1 MAPLFILFVQMA
13 YVSSD
18 GKKGIFTSGGFLP
31 LIPIIDAFEF
41 LNPLHQVFQFNVID
55 LDLSLNS
62 IQFPQQ
68 LLDPHVHNIH
78 DELLEK
84 DRKTEDHQDICFK
97 CHDLTR
103 TLCTSRGSKFLL
115 SSVTSPPDSSI
126 LQFHNLLAE

>member
-1 MAPLFILFVQMA
+1 MT

-31 LIPIIDAFEF
+31 LIPVTDVFEF
-41 LNPLHQVFQFNVID
+41 LNPLHQVFQFIVID
-55 LDLSLNS
+55 LDLSLDS

-68 LLDPHVHNIH
+68 LPDPHVHNIH

-84 DRKTEDHQDICFK
+84 DRKTEYHKNICFK

-103 TLCTSRGSKFLL
+103 TLCTPRGSKFLL
-115 SSVTSPPDSSI
+115 IGVTCPPDSSI